1 MTLKA
6 HTLTHNETLPLK
18 QLFGL
23 SAGAGFSVASIYY
36 NQPIIGLLSHAFHL
50 KVSEV
55 GLVPMLT
62 QIGYALG
69 ILFLVPLG
77 DMINRKKLI
86 ITKLTLLCSA
96 LWLCS
101 FASTFPYLLII
112 SLLIGILATA
122 AQDIVLASA
131 AIAPS
136 NQRGKSVGIVMTG
149 LFSGILLSRVF
160 SGIIG
165 QFGGWETIFQLAASS
180 ILLLII
186 YFWFSLPSMP
196 SQNTLTYKQIMGSL
210 KPLWQQYPQ
219 LRQSV
224 IAQGLLSIAFSAFW
238 TTLAVFLA
246 HNYGLGSATAGAF
259 GLAGAAGAI
268 SAPLAGGLSDR
279 IGANK
284 ILLVSISVVILSF
297 IAMLFIPLLAV
308 HFQIAFLVLCVICF
322 DFGINSSL
330 VSHQTIVYSLK
341 PEARGR
347 LNSILFTFV
356 FIGMAIGSAA
366 GGYLY
371 QHVGWNGVLVLAIV
385 SPLIALIIR
394 MKPATPTNLM

>member
-6 HTLTHNETLPLK
+6 NTLKNNEILPLK

-23 SAGAGFSVASIYY
+23 SVSAGFSVASIYY
-36 NQPIIGLLSHAFHL
+36 SQPIFSLLSHAFHL
-50 KVSEV
+50 KISEV
-55 GLVPMLT
+55 GLVPTLT

-77 DMINRKKLI
+77 DMVNRKKLI
-86 ITKLTLLCSA
+86 ISKLIFLCAA

-101 FASTFPYLLII
+101 LTSTFPNLLIM
-112 SLLIGILATA
+112 SLLIGILATS
-122 AQDIVLASA
+122 AQDIVLAST
-131 AIAPS
+131 AITPPS
-136 NQRGKSVGIVMTG
+136 QRGKSVGIVMTG
-149 LFSGILLSRVF
+149 LLSGILLSRVF

-165 QFGGWETIFQLAASS
+165 QFWGWAVIFQLAAAS
-180 ILLLII
+180 IMVLII
-186 YFWFSLPSMP
+186 YFYFSLPTMP
-196 SQNTLTYKQIMGSL
+196 AQNTLTYKQIMGSL
-210 KPLWQQYPQ
+210 KPLWHQYPQ

-224 IAQGLLSIAFSAFW
+224 IAQGLLSVAFSAFW
-238 TTLAVFLA
+238 TTLAVFLS
-246 HNYGLGSATAGAF
+246 HHYGLGSATAGAF

-268 SAPLAGGLSDR
+268 AAPLAGGLSDR
-279 IGANK
+279 LGANK
-284 ILLVSISVVILSF
+284 ILLVSISVVIFSF
-297 IAMLFIPLLAV
+297 IAMLFIPLLTV
-308 HFQIAFLVLCVICF
+308 HIQIAFLVICVILF

-356 FIGMAIGSAA
+356 FIGMAIGSAF

-385 SPLIALIIR
+385 TPLIALIVR
-394 MKPATPTNLM
+394 LKPNTRTHTA